1 MQMRTYEN
9 QKENS
14 ESMSRLESSLSF
26 YNESLY
32 FQVLNNQLNI
42 IIIDLM
48 STSNN
53 ITPYSKS

>member
-1 MQMRTYEN
+1 MKN

-42 IIIDLM
+42 IIIDL
-48 STSNN
+48 NVDFQ
-53 ITPYSKS
+53 